1 MSYFVANTATD
12 KNYKELLTG
21 VDYAETLAK
30 EHFTDA
36 GKPDENNTWTI
47 KNIGKLKDGET
58 IESNNYIVFVKAKD
72 NIGNVRIY
80 GSNGI
85 VLENL
90 HDISVTYTE
99 SADGTVN
106 RNTWTDGIV
115 LGHWKLCFIRPY
127 LILIVP
133 IILCDR
139 LFRIQTL
146 MEIFRIRVKII
157 QRFL

>member
-1 MSYFVANTATD
+1 MTMSITSKYKPY
-12 KNYKELLTG
+12 KNGFGPYVPDTYKFDYPYTYRAPKG
-21 VDYAETLAK
+21 VSEDDYAEALAN

-72 NIGNVRIY
+72 NVGNVRIY

-106 RNTWTDGIV
+106 RNTWDIRYLMHTETEAKKPKIR
-115 LGHWKLCFIRPY
+115 KL
-127 LILIVP
+127 
-133 IILCDR
+133 
-139 LFRIQTL
+139 
-146 MEIFRIRVKII
+146 
-157 QRFL
+157 